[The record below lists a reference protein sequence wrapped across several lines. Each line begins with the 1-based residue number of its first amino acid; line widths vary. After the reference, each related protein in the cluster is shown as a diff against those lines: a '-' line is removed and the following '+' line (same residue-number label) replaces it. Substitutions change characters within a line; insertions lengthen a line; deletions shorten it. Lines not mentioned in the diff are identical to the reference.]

1 MEYPEEY
8 ELMAVFE
15 SEPIMLDP
23 DVPFYYNK
31 STYKYTNSEKEEF
44 TFSILPSYSEISIN
58 VTIANF
64 EIANLS
70 LQNIRNFKILSD
82 NKLEK
87 RIMLSGEN
95 YLLKI
100 QLKPKFSIQFK
111 EEIEK

>member
-1 MEYPEEY
+1 MS
-8 ELMAVFE
+8 VFE
-15 SEPIMLDP
+15 AEPIMLDS

-31 STYKYTNSEKEEF
+31 STYKYINSEKEEF
-44 TFSILPSYSEISIN
+44 TFSMSPSYHEIYIKVEKDN
-58 VTIANF
+58 L

-70 LQNIRNFKILSD
+70 LQNINTFNILSD

-87 RIMLSGEN
+87 RIMLSGQS

-100 QLKPKFSIQFK
+100 QLKPKFSLQFK